1 MRFQFA
7 LWVSVMQ
14 DYLLQLPFMY
24 ADYDVALSIP
34 SIDSSLLTVP
44 VRNEIALSQTMMDNL
59 IQNKE
64 H

>member
-44 VRNEIALSQTMMDNL
+44 VRNEIALS
-59 IQNKE
+59 
-64 H
+64 